1 MSDLSVKQQGKIS
14 IPMLV
19 IILVLLVANI
29 LVGILTIKKYIAKE
43 PTVDPQIVQLKNYM
57 EKVNA
62 SPTDIN
68 NRLQLAYTLQIMN
81 QYDQAKEQY
90 MEVLKIEEGNLAAN
104 YNLGVIAQTEKR
116 YPEAEEYYN
125 KVLTLKANHV
135 IAAIGLGETYLAQEK
150 YDDTIT
156 VADKVLELEPGKTDL
171 HLLKARAYEQKGD
184 TEKAAEQYNAVLK
197 YIPDDPEAVEGLKR
211 VK

>member
-19 IILVLLVANI
+19 IILVLLAANI

>member
-1 MSDLSVKQQGKIS
+1 LSDLSVKQQGKIS

>member
-1 MSDLSVKQQGKIS
+1 
-14 IPMLV
+14 MLV